1 MLVTWAIKPNQLV
14 VTILLYE
21 CTTAVEL
28 ILQVNWVITKAEIY
42 KRRKKVVRTNY
53 LILIKMYILCI
64 SRQQYWLPLC
74 YDQIYSMNIP

>member
-21 CTTAVEL
+21 CATVVEL

-42 KRRKKVVRTNY
+42 KR
-53 LILIKMYILCI
+53 
-64 SRQQYWLPLC
+64 
-74 YDQIYSMNIP
+74 

>member
-28 ILQVNWVITKAEIY
+28 ILQVNWVITTAEVY
-42 KRRKKVVRTNY
+42 KR
-53 LILIKMYILCI
+53 
-64 SRQQYWLPLC
+64 
-74 YDQIYSMNIP
+74 